1 MSLFERHES
10 TEIIMTQS
18 HITNTF
24 SVEQTDA
31 IAIVSINRITKRNAL
46 NDETIRGLHAY
57 FENISPGIKAVIV
70 QGKGDHFCAGL
81 DLSEVRGRRA
91 GEAMHHSRMW
101 HHAFERIQFGRVPV
115 ISVLKGATIG
125 GGLELAAASHIRIAE
140 SSAFYALPEGQR
152 GLFVGGG
159 GSVRISRLIGVPC
172 MMDMMLTGRVLDAEE
187 GHRAGVSQYL
197 VAPGDGLNKALEL
210 AKKIVG
216 NAPMTNYA
224 VINALPR
231 IAEQSIQDG
240 LMTEAL
246 MAAVA
251 QSEPE
256 TQERLTAFVDLKQNK
271 VRPVS

>member
-1 MSLFERHES
+1 MNQLH
-10 TEIIMTQS
+10 TTD
-18 HITNTF
+18 TF
-24 SVEQTDA
+24 SVEQAGA
-31 IAIVSINRITKRNAL
+31 IAIVSINRAAKRNAL
-46 NDETIRGLHAY
+46 NDEAIRGLHAY
-57 FENISPGIKAVIV
+57 FENISPDIKAVVV
-70 QGKGDHFCAGL
+70 QGNGDHFCAGL

-101 HHAFERIQFGRVPV
+101 HHAFELMQFGRVPV

-125 GGLELAAASHIRIAE
+125 GGLELAASSHIRVAE

-172 MMDMMLTGRVLDAEE
+172 MMDMMLTGRVLNAEE

-197 VAPGDGLNKALEL
+197 TAPGEGLNKALEL
-210 AKKIVG
+210 ARKIAG

-224 VINALPR
+224 VINVLPR
-231 IAEQSIQDG
+231 IADQSVQDG

-246 MAAVA
+246 VAAVV

-256 TQERLTAFVDLKQNK
+256 TQERLTAFVDLKKNK
-271 VRPVS
+271 VRPAS